1 MKALPKTWVL
11 YEPLEKL
18 YWLCQQFL
26 SFVLQSYRA
35 PQVPLVVKNPPVNA
49 GDVRDVGSIPGW
61 GISPGGGNSNPFQYS
76 CLENLM
82 DRRPW
87 GATVHRVAKSWTRL
101 KQLSTHALQSSSF
114 LTHKKVCLSSPVT
127 KRSRGEQREPPR
139 CPGWFVLIM
148 VGLQL
153 FYVYFNRDN
162 RIFLGVRSHVT

>member
-87 GATVHRVAKSWTRL
+87 G
-101 KQLSTHALQSSSF
+101 LQS
-114 LTHKKVCLSSPVT
+114 
-127 KRSRGEQREPPR
+127 
-139 CPGWFVLIM
+139 I
-148 VGLQL
+148 GLQRVGHDWSNLAPMHFKVPVFSLTRKSAWVLQLPRDHGESRENPRGAPADL
-153 FYVYFNRDN
+153 F
-162 RIFLGVRSHVT
+162 

>member
-49 GDVRDVGSIPGW
+49 GDIRDVGSIPGW
-61 GISPGGGNSNPFQYS
+61 GRSPGGGNSNPFQYS

-101 KQLSTHALQSSSF
+101 KQLSTW
-114 LTHKKVCLSSPVT
+114 KKEEPLVGDRRRACMRYVP
-127 KRSRGEQREPPR
+127 SRKFTNYMERFITPASLCQQWE
-139 CPGWFVLIM
+139 V
-148 VGLQL
+148 
-153 FYVYFNRDN
+153 D
-162 RIFLGVRSHVT
+162 VRSCFQLVPLPPS